1 MPEPTSSRLY
11 QRSNKLHELTAEE
24 RAIYNQLDPQRI
36 PQHVAIIMDGNGRW
50 AGKRALKRFLGHQQ
64 GAESVQFVVETA
76 SRIDLPWLT
85 LYAFSI
91 ENNLRRPKSEV
102 SFLMKLLKSYLTSNV
117 KRMNDNNIR
126 MAYIGRTAELPE
138 EIQDSMRW
146 AEQETAK
153 NTGTTL
159 TLALN
164 YGSRSEIVDSARS
177 LLRNMLAEA
186 DQRGISLQDMLAAE
200 GTEDAIR
207 ARIDEQQ
214 IATNLYTAHMP
225 DPDLVVRTSGEQRI
239 SNFLL
244 WQIAYAEIFVTDRL
258 WPDFRGP
265 HLLEAIAA
273 YQQRER
279 RFGGL
284 KDSQTDE
291 LVDTLETADQ
301 VAAEIPHLTIKAS
314 V

>member
-1 MPEPTSSRLY
+1 
-11 QRSNKLHELTAEE
+11 
-24 RAIYNQLDPQRI
+24 
-36 PQHVAIIMDGNGRW
+36 
-50 AGKRALKRFLGHQQ
+50 
-64 GAESVQFVVETA
+64 
-76 SRIDLPWLT
+76 
-85 LYAFSI
+85 
-91 ENNLRRPKSEV
+91 
-102 SFLMKLLKSYLTSNV
+102 
-117 KRMNDNNIR
+117 

-138 EIQDSMRW
+138 EVQDSMRW
-146 AEQETAK
+146 AEQQTAR

-200 GTEDAIR
+200 GLEDAVR
-207 ARIDEQQ
+207 SRIDEVQ
-214 IATNLYTAHMP
+214 ISAHLYTAHMP

-291 LVDTLETADQ
+291 LVDTLEPADQ
-301 VAAEIPHLTIKAS
+301 VAAEISHLTTKS
-314 V
+314 SS

>member
-1 MPEPTSSRLY
+1 LRETTSARIY
-11 QRSNKLHELTAEE
+11 QRSNRAHQLSADE
-24 RAIYNQLDPQRI
+24 RAIYDRLDPTRM

-64 GAESVQFVVETA
+64 GSEAVQYVVETA

-102 SFLMKLLKSYLTSNV
+102 SFLMKLLKSYLISNV

-138 EIQDSMRW
+138 EIQDAMRW
-146 AEQETAK
+146 AEEQTAK

-186 DQRGISLQDMLAAE
+186 EQRGISLQDMLAAE
-200 GTEDAIR
+200 GTEDALH
-207 ARIDEQQ
+207 ARINEEQ
-214 IATNLYTAHMP
+214 IAANLYTAHMP
-225 DPDLVVRTSGEQRI
+225 DPDLVIRTSGEQRI

-265 HLLEAIAA
+265 HLLEGIAA

-291 LVDTLETADQ
+291 LVEILEPADQ
-301 VAAEIPHLTIKAS
+301 VAAEISHLTTKS
-314 V
+314 SS